1 MNDDRLVSISK
12 YLSKH
17 LRHRPERLGLKLAEG
32 GWVEVDVLLAQCR
45 ESHFVITR
53 AELDEVV
60 ARNDKKRFSFDATG
74 KLIRANQG
82 HSVDIDL
89 RLQPT
94 TPPGVLYHGTNARS
108 LHLIMESGLS
118 KMGRHHVHLSA
129 DIGTA
134 TKVGSRR
141 GRPVVIQVDAEGMV
155 HAGHSFYLSDN
166 GVWLV
171 EHVPKEFLT
180 VVVD

>member
-17 LRHRPERLGLKLAEG
+17 LRHRPERLGLRLAEG
-32 GWVEVDVLLAQCR
+32 GWVEIDVLLAQCR
-45 ESHFVITR
+45 ESHFMITR

-60 ARNDKKRFSFDATG
+60 ARNDKQRFSFDATR

-82 HSVDIDL
+82 HSVDVDL
-89 RLQPT
+89 RLRPAA
-94 TPPGVLYHGTNARS
+94 PPDVLYHGTNAKS
-108 LHLIMESGLS
+108 VHLIMEIGLK
-118 KMGRHHVHLSA
+118 KMGRHHVHLSV
-129 DIGTA
+129 DIETA

-141 GRPVVIQVDAEGMV
+141 GRPVVIEVDAGGMAN
-155 HAGHSFYLSDN
+155 AGHEFYVSDN

-171 EHVPKEFLT
+171 DHVPKEFLT
-180 VVVD
+180 VVS

>member
-1 MNDDRLVSISK
+1 MDDNRIVSISK

-17 LRHRPERLGLKLAEG
+17 LRHRPERLGLTLAEG

-45 ESHFVITR
+45 KSHFMITR

-60 ARNDKKRFSFDATG
+60 AKNDKKRFSFDATR

-82 HSVDIDL
+82 HSVEINL
-89 RLQPT
+89 RLKPT
-94 TPPGVLYHGTNARS
+94 TPPGLLYHGTNARS

-118 KMGRHHVHLSA
+118 KMGRHHVHLSV
-129 DIGTA
+129 DVSTA
-134 TKVGSRR
+134 MKVGSRR
-141 GRPVVIQVDAEGMV
+141 GRAVVIQVDAAAMIR
-155 HAGHSFYLSDN
+155 AGYTFYVSDN

-171 EHVPKEFLT
+171 DHVPKEFLT
-180 VVVD
+180 VVVA